1 MNEGI
6 YQTFQKISN
15 VLRCLDGDFVAIKMP
30 AENEDPYICHM
41 FYHAINV
48 QGICSHDM
56 NFTNIVVR

>member
-48 QGICSHDM
+48 QGYVPMI
-56 NFTNIVVR
+56 